1 VSWQRRV
8 PPAVWLDVD
17 DTPGDLEICAEG
29 LAFPEGP
36 VAFDDGSLV
45 VVEVAGGRV
54 TRISPTGEKVTIA
67 DVGGGP
73 NGAAVG
79 IDGAL
84 YVCNN
89 GGLPWTKTPEG
100 ALYPVDLVTGSMTPD
115 GYQGGWLE
123 RIDLATGATTRIL
136 ESVSGRR
143 LSAPNDIVIGDD
155 GTLWF
160 TDIGKTNAEATALG
174 SVGRCRPDGSEA
186 ALIAYGLAGPNG
198 IGLSPDGSRLYVS
211 DTPTGRIYEWD
222 RAALGDVPNPRRHGA
237 RRVRGRLPGAEGMDS
252 LAVDALDRILVAL
265 PGSGAIGVV
274 QPDGGVWA
282 FKVPDPVPTN
292 VCFGGPDGT
301 TAFVTLA
308 SFGRVA
314 RFSWDCPGVV
324 PVTPAAWGTP

>member
-1 VSWQRRV
+1 MPSVSWQRRV
-8 PPAVWLDVD
+8 PPAVWLDVVG
-17 DTPGDLEICAEG
+17 TPADLEIFAEG

-54 TRISPTGEKVTIA
+54 TRISPAGEKVTIA
-67 DVGGGP
+67 GVGGGP
-73 NGAAVG
+73 NGVAAG

-89 GGLPWTKTPEG
+89 GGLPWTTSPDG
-100 ALYPVDLVTGSMTPD
+100 ASYPVDPATGSMTPG

-123 RIDLATGATTRIL
+123 RVDPVTGQATRVVDF
-136 ESVSGRR
+136 VSGRQ
-143 LSAPNDIVIGDD
+143 LSAPNDIVAGAD
-155 GTLWF
+155 GALWF
-160 TDIGKTNAEATALG
+160 TDTGKTNADTTALG
-174 SVGRCRPDGSEA
+174 SVVRCGPDGSEA
-186 ALIAYGLAGPNG
+186 VTVAYGLAGPNG

-222 RAALGDVPNPRRHGA
+222 VSALGEVTGPRRHGA
-237 RRVRGRLPGAEGMDS
+237 RVRGRLPAAEVVDS

-265 PGSGAIGVV
+265 PGSGAIAVV

-282 FKVPDPVPTN
+282 FRVPDPMPTN

-301 TAFVTLA
+301 TAFVTLGG
-308 SFGRVA
+308 FGRVA

-324 PVTPAAWGTP
+324 PVTPARG